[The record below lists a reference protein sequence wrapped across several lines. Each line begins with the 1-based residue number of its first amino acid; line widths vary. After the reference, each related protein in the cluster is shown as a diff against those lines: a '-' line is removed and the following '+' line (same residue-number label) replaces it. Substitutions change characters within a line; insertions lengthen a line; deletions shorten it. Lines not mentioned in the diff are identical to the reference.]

1 MVTRKSIAM
10 YRGNEIPLLTKLY
23 RGQTN
28 TNRCGLHSH
37 VHEWYLFLNLV
48 TFPQRNPKPLPERQ
62 PKHSLTGFTKE

>member
-1 MVTRKSIAM
+1 MSSKSIAM

-37 VHEWYLFLNLV
+37 VHEWSITMCFPLNI
-48 TFPQRNPKPLPERQ
+48 
-62 PKHSLTGFTKE
+62 FTEVRSF